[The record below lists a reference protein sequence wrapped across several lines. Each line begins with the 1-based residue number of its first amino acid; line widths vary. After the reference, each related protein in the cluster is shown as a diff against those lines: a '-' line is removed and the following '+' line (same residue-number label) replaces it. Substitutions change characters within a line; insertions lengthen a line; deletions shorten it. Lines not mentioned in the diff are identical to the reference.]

1 MWQYN
6 NVTFIYSNPV
16 DSVYG
21 EKIIIPYIVT
31 YIKSKY
37 ALNQALRQYVTSSS
51 YLGSYS
57 EIDERTIKSDKP
69 FKV

>member
-21 EKIIIPYIVT
+21 QRYVVNHITT

-37 ALNQALRQYVTSSS
+37 ALMQALMIHVESS
-51 YLGSYS
+51 YLGPYT
-57 EIDERTIKSDKP
+57 EIDTRTVKHDPP

>member
-6 NVTFIYSNPV
+6 NVTFIYNNPV
-16 DSVYG
+16 NSVHG
-21 EKIIIPYIVT
+21 EKIIIPYILT

-37 ALNQALRQYVTSSS
+37 ALSQALRQYVSSSS
-51 YLGSYS
+51 YLGPYS